1 MRITA
6 PPDTASNPGL
16 AAGIPHRAQTEPA
29 QQSRHRIPDISS
41 CTARPGWQSLS
52 LSAPTPQITAHY
64 GGWLGVLLPMANS
77 RSALPSLIC
86 R

>member
-64 GGWLGVLLPMANS
+64 GGWLGVLLPT
-77 RSALPSLIC
+77 
-86 R
+86 